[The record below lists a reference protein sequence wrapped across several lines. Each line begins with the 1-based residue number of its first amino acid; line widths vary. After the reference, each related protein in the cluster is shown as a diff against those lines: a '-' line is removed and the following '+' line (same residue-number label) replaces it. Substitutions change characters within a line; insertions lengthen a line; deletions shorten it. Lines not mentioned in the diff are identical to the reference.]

1 MADVQTVYLS
11 IEGTVSTTVASTEG
25 EVSTIAECLSGELTL
40 PTELPYYTGTYEVNP
55 DFIGINLQTAG
66 KALAQNININPIQ
79 VEDVSNPSGGRTVY
93 IGGIN

>member
-1 MADVQTVYLS
+1 MADVQTVYLT

-40 PTELPYYTGTYEVNP
+40 PTDIPYYTGTYEVNP
-55 DFIGINLQTAG
+55 DFVGASLSTAG
-66 KALAQNININPIQ
+66 KVLTQNVNVHPIQ
-79 VEDVSNPSGGRTVY
+79 VENVSNSSGGRTVY